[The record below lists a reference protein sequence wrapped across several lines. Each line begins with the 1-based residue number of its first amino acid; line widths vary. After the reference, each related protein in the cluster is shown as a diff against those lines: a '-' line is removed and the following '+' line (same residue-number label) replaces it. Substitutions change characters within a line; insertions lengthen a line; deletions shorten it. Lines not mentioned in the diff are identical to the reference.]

1 MKQKLFN
8 NIFKKKM
15 LGILFTFAKTFMIIL
30 GKSMDNIKKSL
41 HFKKIFWEF

>member
-30 GKSMDNIKKSL
+30 GKSMDNIK
-41 HFKKIFWEF
+41 